1 MRPLLAAG
9 LYVLLLLPALV
20 APIGR
25 VHARAYLME
34 FAYRGGGHFATDVL
48 LNVALFVPLGWLLH
62 RAARRY
68 GIAGRTGLFLVV
80 AACAGFSL
88 SIETLQ
94 YFLATRYS
102 SIVDVAMN
110 AVGAWAGRGR
120 RRGSAPARAMP
131 LRPPS
136 RGSAVGAC
144 RRIGLR
150 TLTRPPVDRLASHA
164 WLRQPPSVVV
174 LAGPNGAGKSTMAA
188 RLVVGPVRVSEFV
201 DADVLAR
208 GMPPLEEVSRRR
220 GGACRAPPSR

>member
-34 FAYRGGGHFATDVL
+34 FAYRGGGHFAADTL
-48 LNVALFVPLGWLLH
+48 LNVALFLPLGWLLH

-68 GIAGRTGLFLVV
+68 GIAGRTSLFLVV

-110 AVGAWAGRGR
+110 AVGAWAG
-120 RRGSAPARAMP
+120 AWAEARLGAGARDAA
-131 LRPPS
+131 RPP
-136 RGSAVGAC
+136 R
-144 RRIGLR
+144 
-150 TLTRPPVDRLASHA
+150 
-164 WLRQPPSVVV
+164 
-174 LAGPNGAGKSTMAA
+174 
-188 RLVVGPVRVSEFV
+188 
-201 DADVLAR
+201 
-208 GMPPLEEVSRRR
+208 
-220 GGACRAPPSR
+220 